1 MVIFQRILIEFRR
14 AVKRK
19 KAITVVV
26 FGIVVGAVVDATV
39 VVSDVTTV
47 VAVAAVVVVIVIGN
61 VVVVVAA
68 TVDVHLSAINFL
80 KYFGKLCVRWPAS
93 TPAGISQ
100 YTTEIHNC
108 HYCHP
113 ANSHHPG

>member
-39 VVSDVTTV
+39 AVSDVTTV

-80 KYFGKLCVRWPAS
+80 KYFKIVFVTRRFIRNAFGKRHFDVVGRRRRR
-93 TPAGISQ
+93 
-100 YTTEIHNC
+100 
-108 HYCHP
+108 
-113 ANSHHPG
+113 